1 MVVSHSSK
9 CKHGVY
15 LSPNDADSGLSWGCQ
30 QCFPDGH
37 PESTDIPVVIRTEP
51 ETVAAS
57 TNCTRCGCVR
67 TYSSPNCRSC
77 RQPFPELVYDDSS
90 NARNNPGACPV
101 CGSTSHY
108 ETKRRSFWQ
117 CVECLKEY
125 RAPKGIVVEDTDD

>member
-1 MVVSHSSK
+1 MGFVRCEHD
-9 CKHGVY
+9 VY
-15 LSPNDADSGLSWGCQ
+15 LSPSDVASGKSWGCQ
-30 QCFPDGH
+30 QCYPEGH
-37 PESTDIPVVIRTEP
+37 PETSQEPILSRNSIETKQLASTD
-51 ETVAAS
+51 
-57 TNCTRCGCVR
+57 CTRCGCVR

-77 RQPFPELVYDDSS
+77 GQPFPELVYDDSS

-125 RAPKGIVVEDTDD
+125 RAPKGIVGEDTDD